1 MPPRVLSQ
9 VKGGRSI
16 DAQLLLSV
24 GLLPIHSGAYS
35 IKFPES
41 YYPSLAQAFKEK
53 YQDARAYSLT
63 VDKPMVWNQYV
74 IAPVLGFDSLVSKT
88 NFIQEEPVGS
98 RGQVGDR
105 AFLRQC
111 VAKIATNEVWGNTRN
126 TWLQCI
132 TYSGHNPFI
141 LPDTLKRVF
150 FSPEI
155 PETLNNYMTMAN
167 YTDSAIGEFVSY
179 LRSNRRFDKTL
190 IVITGDHEGLVG
202 ERKFLCDDPVGKEIV
217 SDKPFVPLII
227 LNAPFALHYGKVMG
241 QIDIYPT
248 LLDLLSLAQYE
259 WKGLGQSIFDPE
271 KKCFAVD
278 PQLNVIGD
286 TANVSAEEIRMAQKA
301 WEISD
306 LIIRYDYLRPLIK
319 KEGPL

>member
-1 MPPRVLSQ
+1 MPPC
-9 VKGGRSI
+9 
-16 DAQLLLSV
+16 
-24 GLLPIHSGAYS
+24 
-35 IKFPES
+35 
-41 YYPSLAQAFKEK
+41 
-53 YQDARAYSLT
+53 
-63 VDKPMVWNQYV
+63 
-74 IAPVLGFDSLVSKT
+74 
-88 NFIQEEPVGS
+88 FITSEWRPVGS

-111 VAKIATNEVWGNTRN
+111 VAKIAANEVWGNTRN

-150 FSPEI
+150 FSSEI

-227 LNAPFALHYGKVMG
+227 LNAPFTMHYGKVMG

-248 LLDLLSLAQYE
+248 LLDLLSLVQYE

-286 TANVSAEEIRMAQKA
+286 TANVSAEKIRMAQKA

-306 LIIRYDYLRPLIK
+306 LIIRYDYLRSLIK
-319 KEGPL
+319 KKGPL